1 MLVIEPTQQGV
12 KLAFFS
18 AYGSTGYSEGLGA
31 THVKSISVAPVD
43 AAQAVVHFLM
53 ESLKVAEKEANRR
66 LDRVKLIVGIS
77 QHVAIT
83 RFFSLPSLNRE
94 EIRQM
99 ACLQMLKEIPF
110 SEDEVIMD
118 AVPLT
123 QSKGGSHVLVIA
135 VEKKK
140 LEAHSIIMEKLGR
153 LPDAFALSS
162 CSLGEVIAQTLGS
175 PITYAV
181 LYHHEGWLEFDIY
194 QHSKLKYC
202 RSIPLKGNEKID
214 QEYQSTLKFAGLEEK
229 EIQKLVVIGVAPNKL
244 FDALKIKVP
253 VVTLADFPSFPIH
266 ELQDDFVTL
275 LGARLT
281 PSELYFDLLPQ
292 GERVRR
298 DTQKLMRRVRQ
309 VGLYAALWLIS
320 VVGVYGVGVMQK
332 IFALSS
338 VNRQLALVEKDAK
351 QVQGVLKRT
360 NFLRDELEA
369 GDIPLDILKALHEA
383 IPGDTYLLALNY
395 DRQGILVQGTTGAL
409 GSVTDFMDRLEKT
422 KVFSKVQLKTYSV
435 RNVQGKQWVDF
446 YIQSQPRIE
455 MHSNEKVS

>member
-1 MLVIEPTQQGV
+1 
-12 KLAFFS
+12 
-18 AYGSTGYSEGLGA
+18 
-31 THVKSISVAPVD
+31 
-43 AAQAVVHFLM
+43 
-53 ESLKVAEKEANRR
+53 
-66 LDRVKLIVGIS
+66 
-77 QHVAIT
+77 
-83 RFFSLPSLNRE
+83 
-94 EIRQM
+94 
-99 ACLQMLKEIPF
+99 
-110 SEDEVIMD
+110 
-118 AVPLT
+118 
-123 QSKGGSHVLVIA
+123 
-135 VEKKK
+135 
-140 LEAHSIIMEKLGR
+140 
-153 LPDAFALSS
+153 
-162 CSLGEVIAQTLGS
+162 
-175 PITYAV
+175 
-181 LYHHEGWLEFDIY
+181 
-194 QHSKLKYC
+194 
-202 RSIPLKGNEKID
+202 
-214 QEYQSTLKFAGLEEK
+214 
-229 EIQKLVVIGVAPNKL
+229 
-244 FDALKIKVP
+244 
-253 VVTLADFPSFPIH
+253 
-266 ELQDDFVTL
+266 
-275 LGARLT
+275 
-281 PSELYFDLLPQ
+281 
-292 GERVRR
+292 
-298 DTQKLMRRVRQ
+298 VRQ